1 MAAGLEGGAI
11 EVVESLERAVHAA
24 CAQLRFSEGLRRR
37 WAEARA
43 EAAVQEAA
51 HFSVWRGTPVPA
63 SKIRALTFGGDFVSD
78 EGEAENLGAPLA
90 EALGV
95 WRATWEALSELP
107 PLNSPR
113 QSSLARTATRGLQVP
128 HPQMLATINKN
139 ASSFLVAAGLKNLGD
154 VGRPEDA
161 AALQGVLR
169 ASSRLGSSDAITHLA
184 EIWEMFATRR
194 VFRVASEA
202 TGLVYVKT
210 LLAQIGAEPT
220 GVAVLSKRLADESGG
235 DRRKARAEETGEWQT
250 RFREMVLEGARE
262 GEALALHVQAGVTK
276 N

>member
-1 MAAGLEGGAI
+1 MAAGLEGGAV

-113 QSSLARTATRGLQVP
+113 QSSLARGAGRGPWVP
-128 HPQMLATINKN
+128 YPQLLTTINRN
-139 ASSFLVAAGLKNLGD
+139 AASFLVAS
-154 VGRPEDA
+154 GREDA
-161 AALQGVLR
+161 NEVGQPRDVQALQEVLR
-169 ASSRLGSSDAITHLA
+169 LSNQLGSSDAISRLA
-184 EIWEMFATRR
+184 EIWETFATNR
-194 VFRVASEA
+194 VFEVASQA
-202 TGLVYVKT
+202 TGLIYVKM
-210 LLAQIGAEPT
+210 LLAQVGAEPT
-220 GVAVLSKRLADESGG
+220 GVAVLSKWLAEDKGAEKSR
-235 DRRKARAEETGEWQT
+235 DWQKAFRR
-250 RFREMVLEGARE
+250 MVIEGARE
-262 GEALALHVQAGVTK
+262 GETLALHVQAGVTK